1 MLRLNLHKKILYA
14 FWALSLVPL
23 ILLAINSSHSLRLVE
38 ALLREN
44 ATEALDTQAARALE
58 LRAEM
63 VAREVGDF
71 LQTLEGDLH
80 DLALLTPQAEVY
92 LDFWSRHS
100 KEIWYRAGTNEA
112 PVEARARF
120 PLYSELA
127 FIGPDGRERLRIAD
141 GQVVQSL
148 RDVSDPAQ
156 TTYLTESYFQQAR
169 ELPPG
174 QIFVSHVTGWHINRE
189 EQLRGAA
196 TPEAAVEGGTYR
208 GVIRFARAVF
218 DPAGRLRGVVV
229 LSLDHRH
236 LMEFTQ
242 HITPT
247 EDRFV
252 VFPSYD
258 SGNYAFMF
266 DDEGWMIAHPKF
278 WDLRGLDRDGRLV
291 PPYTPESSPEMVAK
305 GAIPFNLFHAAF
317 IHPNYPVAARAVLEG
332 RSGVVDVTNIGGS
345 RKIMAYAP
353 IPFARGG
360 FARHGIFGGVT
371 IGAELNQFHK
381 AATATSAVI
390 RQEITRFVSK
400 SSLIVAVTGL
410 LVMYA
415 AWLLSRN
422 IALPMLRLIDGTKA
436 MAQGTLTT
444 EVPVTSGDEVGQLT
458 DSFNAM
464 ARELNFRRERLLGTL
479 EDLRRS
485 RREILRERNFK
496 ETIVENIEAGIL
508 TLDAGDRVTSV
519 NGPAQRIL
527 ALPGPGAAVPVG
539 ELLAVWPELLAALA
553 TARGNAEGERWSRY
567 VDAERGGRTVH
578 FRLALHPL
586 AFGEEGGRI
595 LTVEDLTERVNA
607 RRSMGRMERLAS
619 LGRLSAGIAHEIRN
633 PLTGVSLLLDELHDR
648 LLNQPTDQTLIRRSL
663 QEIER
668 LEGLVGELL
677 NFASSPQGR
686 LEPGDVG
693 EVLRDTLFLV
703 KKQCQRGG
711 IELVEEMDATF
722 PPFPLDRD
730 KLKQAFLNLLSNALE
745 AMPAGGT
752 LTVAAHAAE
761 EGVRVAIR
769 DTGEGIPADR
779 LPLIF
784 EPFYT
789 SKEEGTGLG
798 LSITHNIVSDHG
810 GRIEVNSR
818 PGEGSVFV
826 LCFPADGNR
835 DAVEG

>member
-1 MLRLNLHKKILYA
+1 MSRLNLHKKILYA

-23 ILLAINSSHSLRLVE
+23 ILLAINSSHSLRSVE
-38 ALLREN
+38 DLLRLN
-44 ATEALDTQAARALE
+44 ATEALDSQAARALE

-63 VAREVGDF
+63 VAREVGNF
-71 LQTLEGDLH
+71 LSSVEGDLH
-80 DLALLTPQAEVY
+80 DLALLPPQADFY
-92 LDFWSRHS
+92 LDFWRSHR
-100 KEIWYRAGTNEA
+100 KEIWYRAGTNAA
-112 PVEARARF
+112 PVEARGMF

-127 FIGPDGRERLRIAD
+127 FVGPDGRERLRIAD
-141 GQVVQSL
+141 GHAVSAM

-156 TTYLTESYFQQAR
+156 TTYLTETYFQQAR

-174 QIFVSHVTGWHINRE
+174 RIFVSRLTGWHVDRE
-189 EQLRGAA
+189 EQLRGAT

-208 GVIRFARAVF
+208 GVIRFAKAIY
-218 DPAGRLRGVVV
+218 DKAGRFRGVVV

-247 EDRFV
+247 EDHFV
-252 VFPSYD
+252 LFPSYD

-266 DDEGWMIAHPKF
+266 DDEGWMTTHPKF
-278 WDLRGLDRDGRLV
+278 WDIRGLDRDGRLV
-291 PPYTPESSPEMVAK
+291 PPYTEETPPELVEQ
-305 GAIPFNLFHAAF
+305 GIIPFNLFHAGF
-317 IHPNYPVAARAVLEG
+317 IHPNYPVAARAVLG
-332 RSGVVDVTNIGGS
+332 GGSGVVDVTNIGGS

-353 IPFARGG
+353 IPFDRGE
-360 FARHGIFGGVT
+360 FAASGIFGGVT

-390 RQEITRFVSK
+390 RREIARFVSK

-410 LVMYA
+410 LVLYA
-415 AWLLSRN
+415 AWLLSRS
-422 IALPMLRLIDGTKA
+422 IARPMLRLIDGTKA

-458 DSFNAM
+458 ESFNAM

-527 ALPGPGAAVPVG
+527 ALPGTATAMPISQ
-539 ELLAVWPELLAALA
+539 LLAAWPELLTALE
-553 TARGNAEGERWSRY
+553 TARGNPANERWNRY
-567 VDAERGGRTVH
+567 VDAERGGQTVN

-586 AFGEEGGRI
+586 QFGEEGGRI
-595 LTVEDLTERVNA
+595 LTVEDLTERVNV
-607 RRSMGRMERLAS
+607 RRTMGRMERLAS

-648 LLNQPTDQTLIRRSL
+648 LLNQPADQTLIRRSL

-677 NFASSPQGR
+677 CFASSPQGR

-711 IELVEEMDATF
+711 VELVEEMDATF

-752 LTVAAHAAE
+752 LTVTAHVAE
-761 EGVRVAIR
+761 GGVRVSIR

-798 LSITHNIVSDHG
+798 LSITHNIISDHG
-810 GRIEVNSR
+810 GRIEVSSC
-818 PGEGSVFV
+818 PGEGSVFA
-826 LCFPADGNR
+826 LCFPLDGGR
-835 DAVEG
+835 AAV

>member
-1 MLRLNLHKKILYA
+1 MSRLNLHKKILYA

-23 ILLAINSSHSLRLVE
+23 TLLAINSSHSLRSVE
-38 ALLREN
+38 DLLREN
-44 ATEALDTQAARALE
+44 AAEALDTQAARALE

-71 LQTLEGDLH
+71 LRTVESDLH
-80 DLALLTPQAEVY
+80 VLALLPPQADVY
-92 LDFWSRHS
+92 LQFWQSHRR
-100 KEIWYRAGTNEA
+100 EIWYRAGTNEA
-112 PVEARARF
+112 PVEERRMA

-127 FIGPDGRERLRIAD
+127 FIGPEGGERLRMVD
-141 GQVVQSL
+141 GAVAPTL
-148 RDVSDPAQ
+148 RYVADPAQ
-156 TTYLTESYFQQAR
+156 TTYLTETYFRQAR
-169 ELPPG
+169 EIPPG
-174 QIFVSHVTGWHINRE
+174 QIYVSHLTGWHINRD

-196 TPEAAVEGGTYR
+196 NPEEAVEGGSYE
-208 GVIRFARAVF
+208 GVIRFAKALYDRAGEF
-218 DPAGRLRGVVV
+218 RGVVV

-258 SGNYAFMF
+258 SGNYGFMF

-278 WDLRGLDRDGRLV
+278 WDIRGLDRSGRLV
-291 PPYTPESSPEMVAK
+291 PPYTADTAPELVER
-305 GAIPFNLFHAAF
+305 GIIPFNLLHAGF

-332 RSGVVDVTNIGGS
+332 RSGVVDVTNVGGS

-353 IPFARGG
+353 IVFDSGEFSRRGV
-360 FARHGIFGGVT
+360 FGGVT
-371 IGAELNQFHK
+371 IGAEVNQFHK
-381 AATATSAVI
+381 AAMATSAVI
-390 RQEITRFVSK
+390 RREITRFVSK

-410 LVMYA
+410 LVLYA
-415 AWLLSRN
+415 AFLLSRN
-422 IALPMLRLIDGTKA
+422 IARPMFRLIDGTKA
-436 MAQGTLTT
+436 MAQGNLTT
-444 EVPVTSGDEVGQLT
+444 EVPVTSSDEVGQLT
-458 DSFNAM
+458 ESFNAM
-464 ARELNFRRERLLGTL
+464 ARELNFRRERLMRTL

-508 TLDAGDRVTSV
+508 TLDAADRVTSV

-527 ALPGPGAAVPVG
+527 ALPNPSTAMPISQ
-539 ELLAVWPELLAALA
+539 LLVTWPELLAALDS
-553 TARGNAEGERWSRY
+553 ARGNTDSDRWSRY
-567 VDAERGGRTVH
+567 VDAERGGRTVN

-586 AFGEEGGRI
+586 QFGEEGGRI
-595 LTVEDLTERVNA
+595 LTVEDLTERVNV
-607 RRSMGRMERLAS
+607 RRTMGRMERLAS

-648 LLNQPTDQTLIRRSL
+648 LLSQPADQNLIRRSL
-663 QEIER
+663 EEIER

-677 NFASSPQGR
+677 NFAASPEAR
-686 LEPGDVG
+686 LVPGDIG

-703 KKQCQRGG
+703 KKQCQRAG
-711 IELVEEMDATF
+711 IELVEKMDDPF
-722 PPFPLDRD
+722 PQFPLDRD
-730 KLKQAFLNLLSNALE
+730 KLKQAFINLLTNAIE

-752 LTVAAHAAE
+752 LTVVADHGGA
-761 EGVRVAIR
+761 GVRVAIA
-769 DTGEGIPADR
+769 DTGEGIPVDR
-779 LPLIF
+779 IPLIF

-810 GRIEVNSR
+810 GRIEVSSR
-818 PGEGSVFV
+818 PGEGSTFT
-826 LCFPADGNR
+826 LHFPLDGSR
-835 DAVEG
+835 DSR

>member
-1 MLRLNLHKKILYA
+1 MARLNLHKKILYA

-23 ILLAINSSHSLRLVE
+23 ILLAINSSHSLRSVE

-44 ATEALDTQAARALE
+44 AAEALDSQAARALE

-71 LQTLEGDLH
+71 LHSVEGDLH
-80 DLALLTPQAEVY
+80 DLALLPAQAEVY
-92 LDFWSRHS
+92 LDFWHKHR

-112 PVEARARF
+112 PVENRSMF

-127 FIGPDGRERLRIAD
+127 FVGPDGRERLRIAD
-141 GQVVQSL
+141 GHAVPTL
-148 RDVSDPAQ
+148 RNVSDPAQ
-156 TTYLTESYFQQAR
+156 TTYLTETYFQQAR
-169 ELPPG
+169 ELPPD

-196 TPEAAVEGGTYR
+196 TPEAAVEGDIYR
-208 GVIRFARAVF
+208 GVIRFAKAQY
-218 DPAGRLRGVVV
+218 DKAGRFRGVVV

-236 LMEFTQ
+236 LMEYTQ

-258 SGNYAFMF
+258 SGNYGFMF

-278 WDLRGLDRDGRLV
+278 WDIRGLDRSGRLV
-291 PPYTPESSPEMVAK
+291 TPYTAESSPELVAR
-305 GAIPFNLFHAAF
+305 GVIPFNLFHAGF

-353 IPFARGG
+353 IAYDRGDFARRGV
-360 FARHGIFGGVT
+360 FGGVT
-371 IGAELNQFHK
+371 IGAEVNQFHK

-390 RQEITRFVSK
+390 RREITRFVSK

-410 LVMYA
+410 LVLYA
-415 AWLLSRN
+415 AYLLSRS
-422 IALPMLRLIDGTKA
+422 IARPMLRLIDGTKR

-458 DSFNAM
+458 ESFNAM

-508 TLDAGDRVTSV
+508 TLDADDRVTSV

-527 ALPGPGAAVPVG
+527 ALPQQAADMPVNH
-539 ELLAVWPELLAALA
+539 LLAAWPELLAALE
-553 TARGNAEGERWSRY
+553 TARGNPENNRWSRY
-567 VDAERGGRTVH
+567 VDAERGGRTVN

-586 AFGEEGGRI
+586 QFGEEGGRI
-595 LTVEDLTERVNA
+595 LTIEDLTERVNV
-607 RRSMGRMERLAS
+607 RRTMGRMERLAS

-648 LLNQPTDQTLIRRSL
+648 LLNQPADQTLIRRSL

-703 KKQCQRGG
+703 KKQCQRAGV
-711 IELVEEMDATF
+711 ELVEEMDATF
-722 PPFPLDRD
+722 PSFPLDRD

-745 AMPAGGT
+745 AMSAGGT
-752 LTVAAHAAE
+752 LTVTAHVAE
-761 EGVRVAIR
+761 DGVRVSIR

-798 LSITHNIVSDHG
+798 LSITHNIISDHG
-810 GRIEVNSR
+810 GRIEVSSC
-818 PGEGSVFV
+818 PGEGSVFS
-826 LCFPADGNR
+826 LCFPLGGDRA
-835 DAVEG
+835 AV

>member
-1 MLRLNLHKKILYA
+1 MSRLNLHKKILYA

-23 ILLAINSSHSLRLVE
+23 ILLAVNSSHSLRSVE
-38 ALLREN
+38 VMLREN

-58 LRAEM
+58 LRAVM
-63 VAREVGDF
+63 VARQVGDF
-71 LQTLEGDLH
+71 LEAVEGDLQ
-80 DLALLTPQAEVY
+80 DLSLLPPEAEVY
-92 LDFWSRHS
+92 LDFWRRHS
-100 KEIWYRAGTNEA
+100 REVWYRSGTNA
-112 PVEARARF
+112 SPAEARERL
-120 PLYSELA
+120 PLYGELA
-127 FIGPDGRERLRIAD
+127 FVGSDGRERLRIA
-141 GQVVQSL
+141 GGNVVSEL
-148 RDVSDPAQ
+148 RDISDPRQ
-156 TTYLTESYFQQAR
+156 TSYLKETYFQQAR
-169 ELPPG
+169 DLPPG
-174 QIFVSHVTGWHINRE
+174 GIYVSPVTGWHISQE

-196 TPEAAVEGGTYR
+196 TPEEAVEGDMYR
-208 GVIRFARAVF
+208 GVIRFAKALY
-218 DPAGRLRGVVV
+218 DKAGRFQGVVV

-266 DDEGWMIAHPKF
+266 DDEGWMIAHPKY
-278 WDLRGLDRDGRLV
+278 WDIRGLDREGRLV
-291 PPYTPESSPEMVAK
+291 PPYTAESPPELVEK
-305 GAIPFNLFHAAF
+305 GIIPFNLFYADF
-317 IHPNYPVAARAVLEG
+317 VHPNYPVVAREVLAG
-332 RSGVVDVTNIGGS
+332 HSGVVDVTNVGGS

-353 IPFARGG
+353 IFYDRGG
-360 FARHGIFGGVT
+360 AAAGRVFGGVT
-371 IGAELNQFHK
+371 IGAEVNQFHK

-390 RQEITRFVSK
+390 REEITRFVSK

-410 LVMYA
+410 LVMYC

-422 IALPMLRLIDGTKA
+422 IVLPMLRLIDGTKA
-436 MAQGTLTT
+436 MAQGNLTT

-458 DSFNAM
+458 ESFNAM
-464 ARELNFRRERLLGTL
+464 ARELNFRRERLMGTL
-479 EDLRRS
+479 EALRRS
-485 RREILRERNFK
+485 RQEILRERNFK
-496 ETIVENIEAGIL
+496 ETIVENIETGIL

-527 ALPGPGAAVPVG
+527 ALSDPDAARPVG
-539 ELLAVWPELLAALA
+539 QLLSGWPELLAALESA
-553 TARGNAEGERWSRY
+553 CVNPESGRWSCY
-567 VDAERGGRTVH
+567 VDAERGGRTVN

-586 AFGEEGGRI
+586 QFGDEGGRI
-595 LTVEDLTERVNA
+595 LTVEDITERVNV
-607 RRSMGRMERLAS
+607 RRTMGRMERLAS

-648 LLNQPTDQTLIRRSL
+648 LLNQPVDQNLIRRSL

-686 LEPGDVG
+686 REPGDVG
-693 EVLRDTLFLV
+693 EVLNDTLFLV
-703 KKQCQRGG
+703 KKQCQRAG
-711 IELVEEMDATF
+711 IELVEEIDSSF

-730 KLKQAFLNLLSNALE
+730 KLKQAFLNLLANALE
-745 AMPAGGT
+745 AMPDGGT
-752 LTVAAHAAE
+752 LTVSAHRVSE
-761 EGVRVAIR
+761 EIRVAIR
-769 DTGEGIPADR
+769 DTGEGISVDR

-810 GRIEVNSR
+810 GRIEVDSR

-826 LCFPADGNR
+826 LYFPVGAKY
-835 DAVEG
+835 